1 MTTSYTTAFWSWEDW
16 ELQLDW
22 MALRGINLPLAWVG
36 VEKILIDVFREV
48 GFTDEEILSFISGPA
63 FLAWNHMGNIQ
74 GSWGGDMP
82 LEWVDAQFELQKKIV
97 RRMVELGMTP
107 ILPAFTGFVPRAIT
121 RLFPDATVVNG
132 SQWNDFPPEYTNV
145 TFLYPTDERF
155 VELQQRFIQKQ
166 FEAYGNVTHYY
177 ALDQFNEN
185 DPFSGDLDDLKSISK
200 ETWDSLKKS
209 DPAAVWV
216 LQGWLF
222 HSNRDFWSNERIE
235 LYLSGVPDSDMI
247 VLDLF
252 SESQPQWQ
260 RTESYFGKPWI
271 WCQLHNFGGN
281 MGLYGQI
288 LNLTINPVEAVHES
302 DSLVGFGLT
311 MEGQE
316 GNEIVYDLLLDQ
328 AWSDTP
334 IDTWYYFRH
343 WVTTRYAGTEFIP
356 YELYQAWDI
365 LRTTVYNNTNL
376 TSHAVTKSI
385 FELVPRTSGLVNR
398 TGHHPTTINYD
409 QADLVQA
416 WSNFFAAVD
425 REPALWE
432 NPAFNYDLVDIT
444 RQVLS
449 NAFVPEYE
457 SLIKIYQDT
466 AKSKPRDRKRKLK
479 AAGER
484 LTSLLTALDAV
495 LSTNP
500 HFRLATWIRAARATA
515 PASSSAKVADFLE
528 YEARNQIT
536 LWGPTGQISDYSS
549 RAWSG
554 LVSSYYIPRWQKF
567 VNYLIATEPDKYNQS
582 QFEEDL
588 LRWEIKWQKQKLM
601 KAEEEKDTKTVL
613 EEVLKTHGKIFGQ

>member
-22 MALRGINLPLAWVG
+22 MALRGINLPLAWIG
-36 VEKILIDVFREV
+36 VEKIFIDVFREV

-74 GSWGGDMP
+74 GSWGSDMP
-82 LEWVDAQFELQKKIV
+82 FEWVDAQFELQKKIV

-121 RLFPDATVVNG
+121 RLFPDANVVNG
-132 SQWNDFPPEYTNV
+132 SQWNGFPPEYTNV
-145 TFLYPTDERF
+145 TFLYPTDDQF
-155 VELQQRFIQKQ
+155 VQLQQSFIEKQ

-185 DPFSGDLDDLKSISK
+185 DPFSGNLDDLKSISK
-200 ETWDSLKKS
+200 ETWESLKKS

-222 HSNRDFWSNERIE
+222 HNNEDFWTNERIE
-235 LYLSGVPDSDMI
+235 AYLSGVPDSDLI

-260 RTESYFGKPWI
+260 RTKSYFGKPWI

-334 IDTWYYFRH
+334 LDTWYYFRH
-343 WVTTRYAGTEFIP
+343 WTTTRYAGARSVP
-356 YELYQAWDI
+356 YEIYLSWET

-376 TSHAVTKSI
+376 TSHAGTKSI
-385 FELVPRTSGLVNR
+385 FELVPSISGLVNR
-398 TGHHPTTINYD
+398 TGHHPTTLHYD
-409 QADLVQA
+409 PADLVRV
-416 WSNFFAAVD
+416 WGYYYAATD
-425 REPALWE
+425 REPTLWE
-432 NPAFNYDLVDIT
+432 SPAYNYDLVDIT

-449 NAFVPEYE
+449 NAFIPEYE
-457 SLIKIYQDT
+457 SLIKIYQET
-466 AKSKPRDRKRKLK
+466 ANSKDRKRKLK
-479 AAGER
+479 AQGER
-484 LTSLLTALDAV
+484 LTSLLKALDAV
-495 LSTNP
+495 LSTNE
-500 HFRLATWIRAARATA
+500 HFRLSTWIRAARATA
-515 PASSSAKVADFLE
+515 PKSSSPKVADFLE

-536 LWGPTGQISDYSS
+536 LWGPTGQITDYSS

-567 VNYLIATEPDKYNQS
+567 VDYLIKTEPDRYNQEE
-582 QFEEDL
+582 FEEDL
-588 LRWEIKWQKQKLM
+588 LKWEIKWQKQKLP
-601 KAEEEKDTKTVL
+601 KDEKRDIKTVL
-613 EEVLKTHGKIFGQ
+613 EEVVKTHGDVFGL